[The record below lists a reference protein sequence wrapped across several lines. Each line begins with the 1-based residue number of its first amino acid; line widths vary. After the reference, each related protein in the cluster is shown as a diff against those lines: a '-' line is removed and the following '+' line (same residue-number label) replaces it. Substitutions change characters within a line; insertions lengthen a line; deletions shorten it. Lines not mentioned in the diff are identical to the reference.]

1 MCWRS
6 FIPILDGR
14 QDLMT
19 SLKHEC
25 NICGRESTCEGC
37 GCSKKGYCY
46 LFDFRTGLIKS
57 RTINNELGDPCFDC
71 NSCKFNFE
79 IEMNMCC
86 HNIIPPELTDLLLKN
101 VIALVSCDGSDTSI
115 DDGNLEES
123 TDESADEST
132 DGSADES
139 ADKDT
144 IDINNGYTK
153 TSY

>member
-1 MCWRS
+1 
-6 FIPILDGR
+6 
-14 QDLMT
+14 
-19 SLKHEC
+19 
-25 NICGRESTCEGC
+25 
-37 GCSKKGYCY
+37 
-46 LFDFRTGLIKS
+46 
-57 RTINNELGDPCFDC
+57 
-71 NSCKFNFE
+71 
-79 IEMNMCC
+79 MCC

-132 DGSADES
+132 DGSADGSADESTDGSADES